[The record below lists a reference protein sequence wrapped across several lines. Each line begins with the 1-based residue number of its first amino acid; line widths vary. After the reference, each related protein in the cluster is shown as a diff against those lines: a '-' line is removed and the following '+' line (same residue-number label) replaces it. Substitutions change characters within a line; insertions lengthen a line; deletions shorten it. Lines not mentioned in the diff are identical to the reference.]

1 MNNNNKKKTLNG
13 EMDYLDEALTRLE
26 MLAKPSFLGSQF
38 TLSTQLIQQSCLVI
52 QPSDAAPQFI

>member
-1 MNNNNKKKTLNG
+1 MAK
-13 EMDYLDEALTRLE
+13 MDCLDEALTRLE

-52 QPSDAAPQFI
+52 QPSDAAPQSIQELFTYSQ

>member
-1 MNNNNKKKTLNG
+1 MVK
-13 EMDYLDEALTRLE
+13 MDCLDEALTRLE

-38 TLSTQLIQQSCLVI
+38 TLSTQLIQKSCLVI